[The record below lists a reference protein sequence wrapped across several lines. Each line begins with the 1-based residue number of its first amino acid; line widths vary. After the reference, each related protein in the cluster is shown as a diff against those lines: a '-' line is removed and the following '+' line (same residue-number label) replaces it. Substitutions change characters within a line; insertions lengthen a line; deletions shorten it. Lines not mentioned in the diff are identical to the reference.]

1 MVISL
6 CALLLCTLLAPDT
19 LTYSLF
25 HRILLIPIEVLQ
37 TILIRENQKMDA
49 DDKATMD
56 GANRSRVEK
65 AARLEGISFEQV
77 MERRKGFCYL
87 Y

>member
-6 CALLLCTLLAPDT
+6 CALLLCTLLALGT

-25 HRILLIPIEVLQ
+25 HRISLIPIQVLR
-37 TILIRENQKMDA
+37 TILIRENRKMDA
-49 DDKATMD
+49 DDKAAMD
-56 GANRSRVEK
+56 GANRSRVEE
-65 AARLEGISFEQV
+65 AARLEGISFEQAMV
-77 MERRKGFCYL
+77 RRKGFRYL